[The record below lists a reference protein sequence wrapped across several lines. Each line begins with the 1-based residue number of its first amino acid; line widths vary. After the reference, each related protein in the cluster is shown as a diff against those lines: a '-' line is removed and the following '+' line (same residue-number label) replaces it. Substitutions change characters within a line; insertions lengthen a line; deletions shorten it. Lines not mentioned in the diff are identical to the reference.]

1 MQPSAFRSPSPAP
14 SGWLCS
20 RAPPRQPGARRR
32 WASTSREMRLVL
44 SALVLCLSLA
54 CGTTPQ
60 GSPPAANQLTTTVQ
74 QLHEGQVV
82 DGVPCQHDDLPAQHF
97 HVHLEVLL
105 AGRLSRY
112 PPASGSEG
120 RGGRTR
126 TGSSRRGAASPGSI
140 LTTRPV
146 WCTCSR
152 KWASHIRW
160 ARGSRSGASRLAG
173 TLPSVIG
180 APGWARQRA

>member
-1 MQPSAFRSPSPAP
+1 
-14 SGWLCS
+14 
-20 RAPPRQPGARRR
+20 
-32 WASTSREMRLVL
+32 MRLVL
-44 SALVLCLSLA
+44 SALVVCLSLA
-54 CGTTPQ
+54 CGTTRQ

-140 LTTRPV
+140 LTTRPA
-146 WCTCSR
+146 WCTCSPNG
-152 KWASHIRW
+152 ASHIR
-160 ARGSRSGASRLAG
+160 RFKYGPRHHMGVQVPLMRDKR
-173 TLPSVIG
+173 PSADVCHYFG
-180 APGWARQRA
+180 

>member
-82 DGVPCQHDDLPAQHF
+82 DGVPCLRDDLPANHF

-105 AGRLSRY
+105 DGKAVTVPAGV
-112 PPASGSEG
+112 GVG
-120 RGGRTR
+120 RPWGQDR

-140 LTTRPV
+140 LTTQPV

-152 KWASHIRW
+152 KWASHIRK
-160 ARGSRSGASRLAG
+160 ARCSKSGASRLA
-173 TLPSVIG
+173 
-180 APGWARQRA
+180 